1 MPNNQPVSKPTSD
14 PTKGT
19 SHKPPTPR
27 RGPVPGQRFSRDELS
42 RHEREVRARKLL
54 YTGMGMLFVVI
65 AAILGFGWWREYVA
79 RASDPAAIV
88 EGKPITLQTYA
99 RMLDFRQ
106 KGLEQQMQYME
117 AELQSLGSGSAN
129 RSTANLIQQQIQ
141 QIQFSLA
148 LLPDQT
154 LNDLIDQQL
163 VRQEATRRGITVSAA
178 DIDNE
183 INKAFGD
190 HPAPTPAAA
199 ATSAP
204 TSTPQATAQPAAGAA
219 PAAATPAYGTATPS
233 AAAATPVAPTPS
245 SNATPAPT
253 ADVKSRVNSYL
264 SAMGITDAEFRS
276 MVENQLLHQKLSDA
290 MAAQVPTSAE
300 QIHARHILVDTEAKA
315 KEIEDKLKAGGD
327 FAQLAK
333 TDSQDTTTKDKGG
346 DLGWFPQGKMSPQF
360 DDVAFKLQVNQI
372 SQPVK
377 TNTGYEIIQVL
388 EKDPNRPL
396 DPQEL
401 AQRKSNALPQWLQS
415 ADSAPDIQRTLTD
428 ADKNWVYKQ
437 INWSPPA

>member
-27 RGPVPGQRFSRDELS
+27 RSPVPGQRFSRDELS
-42 RHEREVRARKLL
+42 RHEREVRAKKLL
-54 YTGMGMLFVVI
+54 YSGMGVLFVVI
-65 AAILGFGWWREYVA
+65 ATILGFGWWREYVA

-117 AELQSLGSGSAN
+117 AELQSLGSSSAN
-129 RSTANLIQQQIQ
+129 KSTANLIQQQIQ
-141 QIQFSLA
+141 QVQFRLA

-163 VRQEATRRGITVSAA
+163 VRQEAARRGITVSAA

-183 INKAFGD
+183 INKEFGNQ
-190 HPAPTPAAA
+190 PAAAPAAA

-204 TSTPQATAQPAAGAA
+204 SSTPQAAAQPATGAT
-219 PAAATPAYGTATPS
+219 PAAATPTSATATPS
-233 AAAATPVAPTPS
+233 SAPTQS

-264 SAMGITDAEFRS
+264 SAMGITETEFRS
-276 MVENQLLHQKLSDA
+276 MVEDQLLYQKLSDA

-333 TDSQDTTTKDKGG
+333 ADSQDTATKDKGG

-372 SQPVK
+372 SDPVK
-377 TNTGYEIIQVL
+377 TASGYEIIQVL

-396 DPQEL
+396 DPREL
-401 AQRKSNALPQWLQS
+401 AQRRSNALPQWLQS
-415 ADSAPDIQRTLTD
+415 ADSDPNIQRTLTQ